1 MARAS
6 RTFRIFV
13 SSTFNDLKEER
24 NALQEHVF
32 PKLRELCMRH
42 GARFQAIDLRWGVSE
57 EAGLDQ
63 RTMNICLDE
72 IERCRKTTP
81 RPNFIVL
88 LGDRYGWR
96 PLPAQVEV
104 EEFKAILD
112 KLSEP
117 DRELLLWSDSQ
128 PDDQKGWYRRDDNAL
143 PPVYCLRPREI
154 NVPEGAT
161 DEEKKAAQDK
171 EAAQWE
177 QTEQRLRSI
186 LLKAVEGMPLE
197 AYDRMKYEA
206 SATEQEIDR
215 GAVRVPDAR
224 EHVFCFFRKI
234 KDAPEDESAKDFLDL
249 VKEGDK
255 WVADNDA
262 RTRLKELK
270 DKLRGLFRDNIYEYE
285 ARWAG
290 GRTTT
295 DHMGT
300 LPDTL
305 EECLELREKADAP
318 SNLCVDVWRGLSRII
333 EEEIARLEVED
344 ALRKE
349 IADHDAFG
357 EDRAKFFTGRA
368 GILKTIGDY
377 VRGANRHPL
386 AIWGESGSGK
396 SALMARAAQ
405 EIHSDLPRAETVIRF
420 IGWTPESS
428 DIRSLLGSVCLQISR
443 AYGADEA
450 TVPTDYK
457 ELVDDFPKR
466 LALATAEKPLVLF
479 LDALDQLSDV
489 EQGRGLVWL
498 PADLPEHVRLIVSSL
513 PGECRSA
520 LENKLPSTNL
530 VELEPMPPDE
540 GRKLLDL
547 WLEDAA
553 RTLQD
558 HQRDEVLRKFEL
570 SGMPLYLRLAFQEAR
585 LWKSYIDPKETIL
598 RPDIPGIIRD
608 NLFARLA
615 SDVNHGE
622 TLLSRS
628 LGYLVAAK
636 NGLSEDEMLDVL
648 SFDKQVFQDF
658 VDRAR
663 HKPPEE
669 RLPVVIWSRLY
680 FDLEP
685 YLTER
690 TADGASLMTF
700 YHRQLSEAVT
710 EHYLAGREKRDRH
723 RGLARY
729 FGNQAL
735 EIERAP
741 NLRKMSEL
749 PYQQTLGEMWDELYA
764 TLTDFRFLERKS
776 AEVGVL
782 ERTDPQGKVTRAYT
796 GVFLLQDD
804 FRLALEKWPA
814 SGRSQA

>member
-13 SSTFNDLKEER
+13 SSTFNDLKAER

-32 PKLRELCMRH
+32 PKLREFCMQR

-88 LGDRYGWR
+88 LGDRHGWR
-96 PLPAQVEV
+96 PLPPQISADGF
-104 EEFKAILD
+104 EEICRRISAPEQQRLKN
-112 KLSEP
+112 
-117 DRELLLWSDSQ
+117 
-128 PDDQKGWYRRDDNAL
+128 WYLRDDNAV
-143 PPVYCLRPREI
+143 PPEYCLKPREGEY
-154 NVPEGAT
+154 EGFT
-161 DEEKKAAQDK
+161 RW
-171 EAAQWE
+171 EAVE
-177 QTEQRLRSI
+177 RDIRSI
-186 LLKAVEGMPLE
+186 LLAAVEDMPLE

-206 SATEQEIDR
+206 SATEQEIAQ
-215 GAVRVPDAR
+215 GALRVPDAP
-224 EHVFCFFRKI
+224 EHVFCFFRTI
-234 KDAPEDESAKDFLDL
+234 KELPQDPSAEDFVDLD
-249 VKEGDK
+249 GQGNPDI
-255 WVADNDA
+255 DA
-262 RTRLKELK
+262 RTRLEDLK
-270 DKLRGLFRDNIYEYE
+270 NKLRGVLPDNIHEYE

-290 GRTTT
+290 DGTTT
-295 DHMGT
+295 GHIGT

-305 EECLELREKADAP
+305 EKCLELREKADAP

-333 EEEIARLEVED
+333 EEEIARLKVED

-349 IADHDAFG
+349 IADHQAFG

-368 GILKTIGDY
+368 GILETIGDY
-377 VRGANRHPL
+377 AKGNDRHPL
-386 AIWGESGSGK
+386 VIWGESGSGK

-405 EIHSDLPRAETVIRF
+405 EIHSELPHAEIVVRF

-443 AYGADEA
+443 AYGADET

-466 LALATAEKPLVLF
+466 LALATAQKPLVLF
-479 LDALDQLSDV
+479 LDALDQLSDI
-489 EQGRGLVWL
+489 EQGRSLVWL
-498 PADLPEHVRLIVSSL
+498 PADLPEHVRLIVSTL

-530 VELEPMPPDE
+530 VKLEAMPPDE
-540 GRKLLDL
+540 GRKLLEL
-547 WLEDAA
+547 WLEDAG

-558 HQRDEVLRKFEL
+558 HQRDEVLNKFGLE
-570 SGMPLYLRLAFQEAR
+570 GRPLYLRLAFQEAR
-585 LWKSYIDPKETIL
+585 LWKSYTDPKDTAL
-598 RPDIPGIIRD
+598 SPDIPGIIRD
-608 NLFARLA
+608 DLFTRLA
-615 SDVNHGE
+615 SPANHGE
-622 TLLSRS
+622 MLVSRS

-648 SFDKQVFQDF
+648 SEDTDVLADF
-658 VDRAR
+658 KRRSPRSPHV
-663 HKPPEE
+663 E
-669 RLPVVIWSRLY
+669 RLPVVTWSRLY

-700 YHRQLSEAVT
+700 YHGQLSEAVT
-710 EHYLAGREKRDRH
+710 EHYLAGDEKRDRH
-723 RGLARY
+723 RGLAQY
-729 FGNQAL
+729 FGDQEL

-749 PYQQTLGEMWDELYA
+749 PYQQTLGEMWNELYA

-782 ERTDPQGKVTRAYT
+782 ERTDAQGNVTRAYT

-804 FRLALEKWPA
+804 FQLALEKWPA
-814 SGRSQA
+814 GGGSQP

>member
-1 MARAS
+1 MARAT

-13 SSTFNDLKEER
+13 SSTFNDLKAER
-24 NALQEHVF
+24 NALQQHVF
-32 PKLRELCMRH
+32 PKLREFCMQR

-63 RTMNICLDE
+63 RAMNVCLDE
-72 IERCRKTTP
+72 IERCRKITP
-81 RPNFIVL
+81 RPNFILL

-96 PLPAQVEV
+96 PLPPQIPAHEF
-104 EEFKAILD
+104 EEEICRRISAEEQQRLK
-112 KLSEP
+112 E
-117 DRELLLWSDSQ
+117 
-128 PDDQKGWYRRDDNAL
+128 WYLRDDNAV
-143 PPVYCLRPREI
+143 PPEYCLQPRD
-154 NVPEGAT
+154 PEGEYA
-161 DEEKKAAQDK
+161 DDK
-171 EAAQWE
+171 RWSPVE
-177 QTEQRLRSI
+177 RGLRSI
-186 LLKAVEGMPLE
+186 LLEAVKDMPLE

-234 KDAPEDESAKDFLDL
+234 EDVPEDESAKDFLDL

-262 RTRLKELK
+262 RTGLDRLKG
-270 DKLRGLFRDNIYEYE
+270 KLRGLFPNNIYEYE

-290 GRTTT
+290 GGTTT
-295 DHMGT
+295 DHIGK
-300 LPDTL
+300 LPETL
-305 EECLELREKADAP
+305 EECLELRKKASAP

-333 EEEIARLEVED
+333 EEEIERLKDVDSLE
-344 ALRKE
+344 KE
-349 IADHDAFG
+349 TADHDAFG

-368 GILKTIGDY
+368 GILKTIGEY
-377 VRGANRHPL
+377 VEGGDRHPL
-386 AIWGESGSGK
+386 AVWGESGSGK

-405 EIHSDLPRAETVIRF
+405 EIHSDLPHAEIVVRF
-420 IGWTPESS
+420 IGWTPDSS
-428 DIRSLLGSVCLQISR
+428 DIRSLLGSVCRQISR

-489 EQGRGLVWL
+489 EQGRSLVWL
-498 PADLPEHVRLIVSSL
+498 PTELPEHVRLIVSTL

-520 LENKLPSTNL
+520 LENKLPATNL
-530 VELEPMPPDE
+530 VKLEPMPLDE

-547 WLEDAA
+547 WLEHAGRTPEEG
-553 RTLQD
+553 RTLQE
-558 HQRDEVLRKFEL
+558 HQRDEVLRKFQL

-585 LWKSYIDPKETIL
+585 LWKSYTDPKDTVL
-598 RPDIPGIIRD
+598 SPDSPAIIRE

-615 SDVNHGE
+615 SPANHGK
-622 TLLSRS
+622 TLVSRS

-648 SFDKQVFQDF
+648 SRDEEVFQDF
-658 VDRAR
+658 LDHAR
-663 HKPPEE
+663 HELPTQEE
-669 RLPVVIWSRLY
+669 GKRRLPVVIWSRLY

-700 YHRQLSEAVT
+700 YHRQLSEAVA

-723 RGLARY
+723 RGLAHY
-729 FGNQAL
+729 FGDQEL

-776 AEVGVL
+776 AELRVL
-782 ERTDPQGKVTRAYT
+782 ESTDAQGNVTRTYT

-804 FRLALEKWPA
+804 FRLALEKFPV
-814 SGRSQA
+814 S